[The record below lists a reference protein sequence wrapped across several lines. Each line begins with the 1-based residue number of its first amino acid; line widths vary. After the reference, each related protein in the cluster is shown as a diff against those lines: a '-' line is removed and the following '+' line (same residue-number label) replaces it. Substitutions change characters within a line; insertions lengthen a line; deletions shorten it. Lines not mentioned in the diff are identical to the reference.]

1 MDNLECGFRMI
12 AVLIIFLFIFRLWRL
27 GISRTA
33 LIIILFFRL
42 WRLMNRGQTYC
53 LNYHIIF
60 IQALETRDQR
70 PDGLPYNCRYSI
82 FNWHSIFHSV
92 LVQKCQ
98 VLMFKWRKVNLTPY
112 YHVFFS
118 IVSKLYVFSSN
129 VRTPCVGGNQQVSIV
144 LPVV

>member
-82 FNWHSIFHSV
+82 FNCHSIFHSI
-92 LVQKCQ
+92 LVKKCQ

-118 IVSKLYVFSSN
+118 IVSKLYVLVAISARHASGEINRFPLS
-129 VRTPCVGGNQQVSIV
+129 C
-144 LPVV
+144 L